1 MLNTILIIAL
11 LILLLVGYVPRYGFT
26 RNWGYASR
34 GTLTIVLVVVI
45 VLLLSKRL

>member
-1 MLNTILIIAL
+1 MLNTILIIIL
-11 LILLLVGYVPRYGFT
+11 LILLVIGYIPRVGFT

-34 GTLTIVLVVVI
+34 GTLTIFLIVVI